1 MNPIGPGGKKPASGG
16 GKFGYGPKSW
26 NGLSCGKYAN
36 SSPIIGNPLRPP
48 LPGKN
53 PLPVTIPFVICFIL
67 RSLLR
72 LFWNHTWNVEWII
85 MNNLKMKGSVKYV
98 DIAWITISQWTKYVA
113 KYSKLVKVYEYVGSY
128 TFCSW
133 VRNDMFYFHL
143 SFMQNFSFFISI
155 WNK

>member
-72 LFWNHTWNVEWII
+72 LFWNHTWNVIWII
-85 MNNLKMKGSVKYV
+85 TNNWKLKGRRWSCINYYFTMDKIYCEVLETSKSLWVCRLIHFLLMSEKWHVLLSPVIYAKLFIFHINLK
-98 DIAWITISQWTKYVA
+98 
-113 KYSKLVKVYEYVGSY
+113 
-128 TFCSW
+128 
-133 VRNDMFYFHL
+133 
-143 SFMQNFSFFISI
+143 
-155 WNK
+155 